1 MTVQARSIQ
10 IRLIIIMNAFYL
22 ISFCLVL
29 FPFISIFHW
38 FVFLECIL
46 FQFFFFCSL
55 FIVELAAFVFEQN
68 EALRLPLYTVLLC
81 LHFFFVVFF
90 LSLLCRFLNWKKKNV
105 WKNGIFAFI
114 CCWYLYS
121 LSHFHFATG
130 VGNTHIFLI
139 SIQRHEK
146 KKNNHF

>member
-1 MTVQARSIQ
+1 MMMTVQARSIQ

-90 LSLLCRFLNWKKKNV
+90 
-105 WKNGIFAFI
+105 
-114 CCWYLYS
+114 S
-121 LSHFHFATG
+121 LSSMSLFK
-130 VGNTHIFLI
+130 L
-139 SIQRHEK
+139 EK
-146 KKNNHF
+146 KKCMKEWNICFYLLLVFV